1 MTKPC
6 ESWCSSFDE
15 CRTACWWLM
24 CSLVSVGCSPVTC
37 ELVRWWQWCTLHGG
51 VYVGCSVSTTFKI
64 MGPPKTM
71 MKKKVKRWS
80 CVYTDNSVCVRLWSR
95 VYTDNSVCAVMKP
108 CLHWQQCVCG
118 YEAVSTLTTVCVR
131 LWSRVYTDNSVCAIM
146 KLCLHG
152 QQCVCG
158 YEAVSTR
165 TTVCVPRCRF
175 VCYNS
180 CMELWLTLFIWYQ
193 MNNVQHRKVILSQA
207 CYDLGNT
214 TFQLLSHSQFVW
226 TTLTSVCITFLQIS
240 ITVGDFSNDRQFL
253 AETLDLL
260 LISKFSFCCLV
271 GLVRICL
278 QLEIRPKIWFNPSLK
293 YSIWYWN
300 VILQAFFLISRRPD
314 LLLIENHLIFVH
326 LFRFY
331 DGPSS

>member
-1 MTKPC
+1 MQRRGP
-6 ESWCSSFDE
+6 SWL
-15 CRTACWWLM
+15 CRRGWRLTIVPHA
-24 CSLVSVGCSPVTC
+24 SVI
-37 ELVRWWQWCTLHGG
+37 ELWSTSDTSALFVCPYFAHSAQSAPHATRHSRSWVRQRRWWRRKWN
-51 VYVGCSVSTTFKI
+51 
-64 MGPPKTM
+64 
-71 MKKKVKRWS
+71 
-80 CVYTDNSVCVRLWSR
+80 D
-95 VYTDNSVCAVMKP
+95 
-108 CLHWQQCVCG
+108 
-118 YEAVSTLTTVCVR
+118 
-131 LWSRVYTDNSVCAIM
+131 
-146 KLCLHG
+146 
-152 QQCVCG
+152 
-158 YEAVSTR
+158 EAVSTR

-226 TTLTSVCITFLQIS
+226 ITLTSVCITFLQIS
-240 ITVGDFSNDRQFL
+240 ITVGDFSNARQFL

-293 YSIWYWN
+293 YLIWYWN

>member
-1 MTKPC
+1 MQFIWWMQNSMLMIDVFISECWMFACDMWAGEMVAVVYITWRCICGLFCQHDIQDHGSAKDDDEE
-6 ESWCSSFDE
+6 ESETMKLC
-15 CRTACWWLM
+15 
-24 CSLVSVGCSPVTC
+24 
-37 ELVRWWQWCTLHGG
+37 LHG
-51 VYVGCSVSTTFKI
+51 
-64 MGPPKTM
+64 
-71 MKKKVKRWS
+71 
-80 CVYTDNSVCVRLWSR
+80 
-95 VYTDNSVCAVMKP
+95 
-108 CLHWQQCVCG
+108 QQCVCG

-131 LWSRVYTDNSVCAIM
+131 LWSRVYTDNSVCAVM
-146 KLCLHG
+146 KPCLHW
-152 QQCVCG
+152 QQCMCH